1 MRMMLL
7 QRLHTRL
14 KGRLASP
21 ASQAVA
27 APMLTPGTATSD
39 TIDLSDPAVAR
50 DPFVF
55 YEALRPAGP
64 VQWLPRNGAW
74 IVLGHGAV
82 KEAFARPEH
91 FSNAPYRDVD
101 PVLLGEDPP
110 RQALIRR
117 LVSRH
122 FTSDAMERLEATG
135 ARAAAA
141 SLQSEMDAV
150 GGFSLPVSRA
160 VAAELIGFDRAT
172 VEELVAATD
181 AAAAGPDPL
190 TGLVSTLHGFAP
202 RAAVFRQLLKD
213 GEGMI
218 GEAEAHRLVALLWLA
233 STTTTERVIARG
245 VLRLVQHPEVREAV
259 AADPA
264 LLSIFIEEV
273 MRLHPPEHL
282 VPRLTTRE
290 TQLAGVTIPG
300 GAVVHLCLGAANRDP
315 EHYPDAASLRL
326 DRSYRRHFAFGGGI
340 HHCVGAALARR
351 VVAAS
356 LSALLR
362 RSAQPRLLGSEGDIA
377 WFASMTALSPFR
389 LDIAL

>member
-1 MRMMLL
+1 MKLL
-7 QRLHTRL
+7 QRLRSGL
-14 KGRLASP
+14 RRRMAPP
-21 ASQAVA
+21 AQPVA
-27 APMLTPGTATSD
+27 AAPLLTPETATAE
-39 TIDLSDPAVAR
+39 TIDLADPAVAL
-50 DPFVF
+50 DPFPF

-82 KEAFARPEH
+82 KDAFARPED
-91 FSNAPYRDVD
+91 FSNAPYQGVD

-122 FTSDAMERLEATG
+122 FTPEALERLEATA
-135 ARAAAA
+135 ARTAAA
-141 SLQSEMDAV
+141 SIQPEMDAV

-181 AAAAGPDPL
+181 AAAGGPDPL
-190 TGLVSTLHGFAP
+190 AGLVSTLHGFAQQ
-202 RAAVFRQLLKD
+202 AAVYRQLLKD
-213 GEGMI
+213 GEGLI
-218 GEAEAHRLVALLWLA
+218 GETEAQSLVALLWLA

-245 VLRLVQHPEVREAV
+245 VLRFVQHPDVCEAV

-264 LLSIFIEEV
+264 LLSPFIEEV

-290 TQLAGVTIPG
+290 TRLAGTTIPG
-300 GAVVHLCLGAANRDP
+300 GALVHLCLGAANRDP
-315 EHYPDAASLRL
+315 ELYVDAASLRL
-326 DRSYRRHFAFGGGI
+326 DRAYRRHFAFGGGI
-340 HHCVGAALARR
+340 HHCVGAPLARR
-351 VVAAS
+351 VVAVS
-356 LSALLR
+356 LAALLR
-362 RSAQPRLLGSEGDIA
+362 RTARPRLAGAGEDIA
-377 WFASMTALSPFR
+377 WFASMTALSPSR